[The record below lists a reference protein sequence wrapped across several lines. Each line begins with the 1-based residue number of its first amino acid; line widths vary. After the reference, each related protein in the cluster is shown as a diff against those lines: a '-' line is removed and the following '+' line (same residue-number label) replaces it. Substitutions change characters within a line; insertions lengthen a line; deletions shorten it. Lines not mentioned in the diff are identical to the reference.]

1 MNLSAVLIILV
12 QLSQGIISV
21 DFDFSA
27 RPGSVEITP
36 SAIGSGEYHST
47 AIPGFQSSS
56 DGIIPPG
63 PAIPHLSRSF
73 LLPPGTVAD
82 SVIVNSVTWAR
93 IPGIFTLRPRQFDT
107 FDENSFTPPDPA
119 VYSSTEPFPPEP
131 VAISRQVPPWA
142 TRWLP

>member
-63 PAIPHLSRSF
+63 APPFPTCPGPFFS
-73 LLPPGTVAD
+73 PPG
-82 SVIVNSVTWAR
+82 
-93 IPGIFTLRPRQFDT
+93 P
-107 FDENSFTPPDPA
+107 
-119 VYSSTEPFPPEP
+119 
-131 VAISRQVPPWA
+131 
-142 TRWLP
+142 LPIR